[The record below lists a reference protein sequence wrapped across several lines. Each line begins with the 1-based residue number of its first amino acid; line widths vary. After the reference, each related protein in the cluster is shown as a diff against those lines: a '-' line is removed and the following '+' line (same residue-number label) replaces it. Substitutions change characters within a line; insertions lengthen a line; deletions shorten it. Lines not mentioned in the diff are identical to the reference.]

1 METTLH
7 HRVRQPLKVGQPQG
21 SQEEIMAQSDVLEQR
36 PDDESD
42 NACIQGEAPR
52 TIHFDVFTLFPPM
65 LSGALS
71 ESILGRAQK
80 KGILHVT
87 LHNIRDYATDRH
99 HTCDGYPY
107 GGGGGMVMR
116 PEPVVRAVETVLSR
130 PPGWHLPDSGDRSDL
145 PAWNA
150 DESPLLPRTTPTILL
165 TPQGRRFNQSV
176 AAELSMHGRLA
187 LVCGRYEGVD
197 ERIRTQLITEEL
209 SIGDFVLSGG
219 EIAALAIIDAVTRML
234 PGVLGHE
241 SGAMYDSFSD
251 GLSGLLEGPQY
262 TRPTAFRGEVV
273 PEVLVSGHHAN
284 VEQWRREQ
292 SLLRTLRRRPELLV
306 QATKAGHLTTEDR
319 QFLSSRGWEAPTDS

>member
-1 METTLH
+1 
-7 HRVRQPLKVGQPQG
+7 
-21 SQEEIMAQSDVLEQR
+21 MAQSDVLEQR
-36 PDDESD
+36 SDDESD
-42 NACIQGEAPR
+42 KACIQEEAPR
-52 TIHFDVFTLFPPM
+52 AIHFDVFTLFPPM
-65 LSGALS
+65 FSGALS
-71 ESILGRAQK
+71 ESILARAQK
-80 KGILHVT
+80 RGILHVT

-130 PPGWHLPDSGDRSDL
+130 PQGWHLPDEGARFDL
-145 PAWNA
+145 PTWNA
-150 DESPLLPRTTPTILL
+150 DEPPVLRQPTPIILL
-165 TPQGRRFNQSV
+165 TPQGRRFDQSV
-176 AAELSMHGRLA
+176 AARLSMHRRLA

-197 ERIRTQLITEEL
+197 ERIRTQLITDEL

-219 EIAALAIIDAVTRML
+219 EIAALAIIDAVTRTL

-262 TRPTAFRGEVV
+262 TRPTAFRGEAV

-292 SLLRTLRRRPELLV
+292 SLLRTLQRRPDLLA
-306 QATKAGHLTTEDR
+306 QATKAGQLTPEDR
-319 QFLSSRGWEAPTDS
+319 QFLTSQGWQAPTDS

>member
-1 METTLH
+1 
-7 HRVRQPLKVGQPQG
+7 
-21 SQEEIMAQSDVLEQR
+21 MAQSDVLEER
-36 PDDESD
+36 TDDEVD
-42 NACIQGEAPR
+42 KACIQEEAPR

-65 LSGALS
+65 FSGALS
-71 ESILGRAQK
+71 ESILARAQK
-80 KGILHVT
+80 KGILQVT

-116 PEPVVRAVETVLSR
+116 PEPVVRAVETVLSQ
-130 PPGWHLPDSGDRSDL
+130 PPGWQLPNEAAHFDL
-145 PAWNA
+145 PAWNP
-150 DESPLLPRTTPTILL
+150 DEPPVLRQPNPIILL
-165 TPQGRRFNQSV
+165 TPQGRRFDQSI
-176 AAELSMHGRLA
+176 ATRLSMHGRLA

-197 ERIRTQLITEEL
+197 ERIRTQLITDEL

-262 TRPTAFRGEVV
+262 TRPATFRGEVV
-273 PEVLVSGHHAN
+273 PEVLASGHHAK
-284 VEQWRREQ
+284 VDQWHREQ
-292 SLLRTLRRRPELLV
+292 SLLRTLERRPELLV
-306 QATKAGHLTTEDR
+306 QATRAGHLTLEDR
-319 QFLSSRGWEAPTDS
+319 QFLSSQGWQAPTDS